1 MFQNQYEADLDVNE
15 CHHDGM
21 NEHACQ
27 CGQGCHCCGCDCCD
41 EEGSIGPMEPQGIQG
56 PRGAQGP
63 RGLQGQQG
71 REGLQGIRG
80 PQGVTGQQGEPGIQG
95 ASGPVGPRGL
105 QGNTGVTGVTGAIG
119 AQGPQ
124 GVQGNI
130 GPAGQDAVT
139 IQFASASLQSFTS
152 KEVCPQKAIVFD
164 RSDIQKGFSVS
175 KDYTSLCAQQQGT
188 YVIQFGCYI
197 DNDTCR
203 GDAIAIELNNMKML
217 EESRMPAIGHSFVSG
232 SLILTLRANDIV
244 RIVSESQEGLELCS
258 MNHTINAYLIIYQ
271 INS

>member
-15 CHHDGM
+15 CHRDGM

-41 EEGSIGPMEPQGIQG
+41 EEGSIGPMGPQGMQS

-105 QGNTGVTGVTGAIG
+105 QGNTGVTGAIG

-152 KEVCPQKAIVFD
+152 KEVCPQEAIVFD